1 MVREPDSILARSSCA
16 CVCVRT
22 VGSTGRCGGEDN
34 RLVADNTQVPEHSTR
49 EPGRRNKP
57 VPVHSRRAGNSWVEL
72 GRINRR
78 QQIAA

>member
-34 RLVADNTQVPEHSTR
+34 RLVADNTQVPEHSTQV
-49 EPGRRNKP
+49 PGRNKP
-57 VPVHSRRAGNSWVEL
+57 VPVYSRRAEL